1 MKDECFHFFAIFTMS
16 FLIIGTTTPSYA
28 TGLQQEI
35 TDRIT
40 INGVLA
46 SAFQYQLL
54 TDAPSSFDNTGRA
67 SLVFQPEMTFKL
79 TESALLFAKLG
90 FAAGNGLNDA
100 TTPWNMSTWA
110 VEHEDDVK
118 DINGSNRDSLLEA
131 YYRHEL
137 NFDAIGTFK
146 LTGGIIDSACY
157 LDRNAFANTAYAQF
171 MNAALVN
178 SPIGV
183 IPTYDF
189 GGALE
194 WQSGAFGTNFVAM
207 NVARND
213 DNRNYSFFGVQ
224 LGYSPEFS
232 FGKGNYRF
240 VLTRTSEDFLNTS
253 GNEAEAKF
261 AAWFSCDQVMNEIF
275 GFWVRLG
282 SQDSDAAIDY
292 QHMFSGGVQIAG
304 NLWHR
309 INDTAGV
316 GFTFLSGGNK
326 ALDYSYVF
334 ESYYRLGLTN
344 MTSITADLQYLD
356 DRIKNDDSRQ
366 GFVFSLRAVVEF

>member
-1 MKDECFHFFAIFTMS
+1 MRDECFHFFAIFTMS
-16 FLIIGTTTPSYA
+16 FLILGTAIPSNA
-28 TGLQQEI
+28 MELQHEI
-35 TDRIT
+35 TDRIS

-67 SLVFQPEMTFKL
+67 SLVFQPEMYFKL

-90 FAAGNGLNDA
+90 FSAGNGLNNA
-100 TTPWNMSTWA
+100 TAPWNMSTWA

-118 DINGSNRDSLLEA
+118 DINGSNRDALLEA

-137 NFDAIGTFK
+137 DFDAIGKFK

-157 LDRNAFANTAYAQF
+157 LDHNAFANTAYTQF

-178 SPIGV
+178 SPIGSL
-183 IPTYDF
+183 PTYDF

-194 WQSGAFGTNFVAM
+194 WQSGVFSSNFVAM

-240 VLTRTSEDFLNTS
+240 ILTRTSEDFLDAS

-261 AAWFSCDQVMNEIF
+261 AAWFSIDQAMNDIF
-275 GFWVRLG
+275 GFWMRLG
-282 SQDSDAAIDY
+282 SQDHEAAIDY

-304 NLWHR
+304 NLWRR

-316 GFTFLSGGNK
+316 GFTFLNDGNK
-326 ALDYSYVF
+326 TIDYSHIF

-356 DRIKNDDSRQ
+356 DRTKNSDHRQ
-366 GFVFSLRAVVEF
+366 GVVFSLRAVVEF